1 MKKAYS
7 KKEREAIRMY
17 KIMGIVSLSIVIII
31 GAWLALFNEPNTSG
45 NGQYTA
51 EQLIHDHN
59 GDGIPEH

>member
-17 KIMGIVSLSIVIII
+17 KIMGIASLSIVIII

-45 NGQYTA
+45 TGKYTA
-51 EQLIHDHN
+51 EQLEHDHN
-59 GDGIPEH
+59 GDGIPDH